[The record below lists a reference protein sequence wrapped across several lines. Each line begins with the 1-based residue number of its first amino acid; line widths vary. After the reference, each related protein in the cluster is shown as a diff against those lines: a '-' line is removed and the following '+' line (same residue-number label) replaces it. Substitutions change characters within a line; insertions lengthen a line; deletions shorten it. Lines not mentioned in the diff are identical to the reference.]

1 MHHFFIYYIPVI
13 YGLTNL
19 FIIYFF
25 QLKQPH
31 NDQYSILVSV
41 VDRMSYRQKIY
52 IGLAVSAGVFTSIG
66 LYLLYRHQRLLKAN
80 RPITP
85 TSILSSL
92 KSRRDRD
99 YQYVDRYSSSEIDN
113 DESESIHISSN

>member
-1 MHHFFIYYIPVI
+1 
-13 YGLTNL
+13 
-19 FIIYFF
+19 
-25 QLKQPH
+25 
-31 NDQYSILVSV
+31 
-41 VDRMSYRQKIY
+41 
-52 IGLAVSAGVFTSIG
+52 
-66 LYLLYRHQRLLKAN
+66 LYLILKAN

-99 YQYVDRYSSSEIDN
+99 SQYVDRYSSSEIDN

>member
-1 MHHFFIYYIPVI
+1 
-13 YGLTNL
+13 
-19 FIIYFF
+19 
-25 QLKQPH
+25 
-31 NDQYSILVSV
+31 VSV